1 MCCVYTHVPC
11 SYVTFAI
18 GVVAE
23 MIALLLV
30 CPTVDRI
37 GRHNLLAFGQLLGG
51 GACIGCALV
60 NDGIAQ
66 AILAGIGKFGCSGE
80 VGRLAVMIVTI
91 KFADFTSLTCSRSC
105 EDSAVPLLCSGSS
118 STGHQDA
125 TFIRLTLTPAPCC
138 LCLVLQSASQ
148 LC

>member
-1 MCCVYTHVPC
+1 MCVPC

-30 CPTVDRI
+30 CPTVDRV

-60 NDGIAQ
+60 NDGTTQ

-80 VGRLAVMIVTI
+80 VGG
-91 KFADFTSLTCSRSC
+91 
-105 EDSAVPLLCSGSS
+105 P
-118 STGHQDA
+118 
-125 TFIRLTLTPAPCC
+125 P
-138 LCLVLQSASQ
+138 
-148 LC
+148 